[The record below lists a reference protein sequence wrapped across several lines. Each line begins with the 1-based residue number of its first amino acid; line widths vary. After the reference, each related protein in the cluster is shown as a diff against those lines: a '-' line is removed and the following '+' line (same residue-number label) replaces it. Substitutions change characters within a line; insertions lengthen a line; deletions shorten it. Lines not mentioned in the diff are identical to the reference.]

1 VSVCGTDTIPTPYEA
16 FLGSVGSVS
25 LRGEAPPHHLSELTA
40 SRIFL
45 GSPPTG
51 LDQHVRQLAHLP
63 FCVPPSVIAR
73 EWWYRNINLF
83 SIGYACRPHL
93 RIRLTLG
100 GLTFPRNPWAYG
112 ERVFHP
118 LYRYLCQHKHF
129 QFVHRSLRSGF
140 DLQWNAPLPRPP
152 CGGHP
157 QLRQCA

>member
-1 VSVCGTDTIPTPYEA
+1 MSVCGTDTIPTPYEA

-63 FCVPPSVIAR
+63 FCVPPSVVTR

-83 SIGYACRPHL
+83 SIGYALRPHL

-100 GLTFPRNPWAYG
+100 GLTFPRNP
-112 ERVFHP
+112 
-118 LYRYLCQHKHF
+118 
-129 QFVHRSLRSGF
+129 
-140 DLQWNAPLPRPP
+140 
-152 CGGHP
+152 
-157 QLRQCA
+157 